1 MKKIS
6 IFFAALLCV
15 SGLYAKTIYLNTGGS
30 ACWGA
35 DNPAF
40 FAHSWEGSDFADSQM
55 TLVSGDVYSASVP
68 DAHTSIIFVRMP
80 SGSTLLDWD
89 TKWNQTGDLTIP
101 TDGKNCYTMTSW
113 FSDNSGNVNA
123 SWTTYST
130 GGGETGGGETGGG
143 ETGGGETG
151 GGYTEYVSAAP
162 EQCTDVMLQ
171 AFYWDSYD
179 LKAKYGTTQWET
191 LSNQASEIAT
201 YFDLVWL
208 APSAKS
214 SGGTGY
220 HPSQW
225 CNQTSYHG
233 SRGML
238 EKLIKNL
245 HAGNVK
251 VIADIVVNH
260 RDNRTSWCNFWSED
274 FGKYGQFQLTAS
286 HICKDDEVNTDS
298 KAGSCQGSATGAYDT
313 GEKYN
318 AARDLDHTNTYVQN
332 AVKAYLKWMRDEM
345 KYDGFRFDVAKGF
358 SPSYFGVYASD
369 SKPYFAVGEYLDGNY
384 DLLKAWVNGTGN
396 KSTAFDFAL
405 KFQGLNDGL
414 AKGDLSKLVWNNQPA
429 GLIHSDMRRWAVTFV
444 DNHDTFE
451 RGNGNDFTGINNKD
465 LILQAN
471 AFILSNPG
479 VPCVFYPHW
488 VKYKDDIQKMIVAR
502 KSVGIHNQSAVTIN
516 ESGNDKYIA
525 TIAGKNGNLILKLGA
540 GSNAQATPAGYTKAA
555 SGTNWA
561 MYIQVTSAVAPKLI
575 VSPAG
580 GTYRGGVEVTLSALN
595 ATDIYYT
602 LDGTTPTEA
611 STRYTSP
618 IKIGT
623 TNTILKVIAVGAGGT
638 TAVQTHEYITEPR
651 TQGITVK
658 FRKPANWSTVYFWA
672 WEDGGAQ
679 IFPASTGAKW
689 PGAEIPSDGEGWYY
703 YTFDVSIENPC
714 FIFNDGK
721 PSSTQQTINLCTSE
735 SACYAILGTPVAGEN
750 TATAVDCNY
759 VPDALPT
766 ITRAAALTLCPNP
779 TKGTLAVNAD
789 SNIARIEIYS
799 CMGALV
805 ATHTAGTPAQTI
817 DVTGLQNGMYILRA
831 TLENGTTSV
840 GKFVKQ

>member
-750 TATAVDCNY
+750 TATAIDCNSTAIKPVEVY
-759 VPDALPT
+759 TT
-766 ITRAAALTLCPNP
+766 IYPNP
-779 TKGTLAVNAD
+779 TKNVLYVTSD
-789 SNIARIEIYS
+789 RNIDRIEIYS